1 MENIMSAYISLY
13 IKGIAIT
20 FSAFIIAGTLSLAMG
35 SIFGILSCNYLTN
48 QKIKMC
54 VKGYSFIAKGI
65 PAYVQILIAYF
76 ILPSLLGINI
86 SAFIAACCALA
97 FCSSGYI
104 TEIIR
109 SGINSVPVGQWE
121 ACKTLGYPIKAQLKR
136 IILPQTFK
144 NIGPALF
151 GEFEQL
157 LKSTSLLAAIGI
169 SELTRTGMNII
180 SRQLNPIPVYLTIA
194 CIYLLFSALLNA
206 VSIYIEKRLSYAQR

>member
-1 MENIMSAYISLY
+1 MSAYISLY

-20 FSAFIIAGTLSLAMG
+20 FSTFILAGFLSLLIG

-48 QKIKMC
+48 LKIRMF
-54 VKGYSFIAKGI
+54 VKGFSFIAKGI

-76 ILPSLLGINI
+76 ILPSLLRINI
-86 SAFIAACCALA
+86 SAFVAACCALA
-97 FCSSGYI
+97 FCSSGYV

-109 SGINSVPVGQWE
+109 SGINSISVGQWE
-121 ACKTLGYPIKAQLKR
+121 ACATLGYPLNSQLKR

-157 LKSTSLLAAIGI
+157 LKSTSLLATIGI
-169 SELTRTGMNII
+169 TEVTRTGMNII

-194 CIYLLFSALLNA
+194 SIYLLFSALLNV
-206 VSIYIEKRLSYAQR
+206 VSMYIERRLSYGQR